1 MKYLITPIEAAQ
13 PKRLDLRDTHTVET
27 HWLFFPATGSAYRQ
41 YLKQKKH
48 VEEQIK
54 WLAVL
59 TTDELYRVKQAID
72 NQQVPSFFKEII
84 DTIYSFKQQGK
95 HVISISVGD
104 NINKMPLF
112 EYEDDSKW
120 QNPTVPTNTETKTG
134 PSEIFLP
141 KRYKKPTLPMQQLPA
156 NVVKMLKNI
165 KKG

>member
-1 MKYLITPIEAAQ
+1 MKYITTPIEAAQ
-13 PKRLDLRDTHTVET
+13 PKRLDLRDTHTVEI
-27 HWLFFPATGSAYRQ
+27 HWLFFPATGNAYRH

-59 TTDELYRVKQAID
+59 TTDELFRVKQGIISND
-72 NQQVPSFFKEII
+72 VPEFFKEIV

-104 NINKMPLF
+104 NLNKMPLF
-112 EYEDDSKW
+112 DYKDDSKW
-120 QNPTVPTNTETKTG
+120 QNPGLPTNKETKSG
-134 PSEIFLP
+134 PSEILLP
-141 KRYKKPTLPMQQLPA
+141 KRYKKPTLPMQQLPQ
-156 NVVKMLKNI
+156 NVVKMLKNL